1 MKKSMKG
8 YGFYLMLLLIILAI
22 VFLNQNYKN
31 STSDAY
37 TKIEFLQNVEQGN
50 IKSVQIYPNQE
61 TPTGKV
67 KVILSN
73 GETRTFNASNVEEI
87 ENILVDANIPV
98 HL

>member
-1 MKKSMKG
+1 MKG

-37 TKIEFLQNVEQGN
+37 TKNEFLQNVEQGN

-61 TPTGKV
+61 TPTGKELESWI
-67 KVILSN
+67 KQSDKDIK
-73 GETRTFNASNVEEI
+73 RFFNTSGLKYKELNLKERLKI
-87 ENILVDANIPV
+87 Y
-98 HL
+98 